1 MRKLI
6 LIMGIFSALFGGKAK
21 AQSTDEKYKPV
32 LNDLNTEQIEFIK
45 NKSKQAS
52 EFVAKYSEFKKESI
66 MEFQYLDT
74 SIENWKNADQKSRE
88 KTEDVI
94 DMIGALFG
102 QTLSKK
108 LNFEWQLITDQY
120 GTDFT
125 VIDKKYFVNGFP
137 FSSVQKSVLEYRPN
151 ALSEIYELIKEQLKK
166 AKESGEVDERN

>member
-1 MRKLI
+1 
-6 LIMGIFSALFGGKAK
+6 
-21 AQSTDEKYKPV
+21 
-32 LNDLNTEQIEFIK
+32 
-45 NKSKQAS
+45 
-52 EFVAKYSEFKKESI
+52 
-66 MEFQYLDT
+66 LDT

-88 KTEDVI
+88 KTEEVI

-102 QTLSKK
+102 QTLSEK

-137 FSSVQKSVLEYRPN
+137 FSSVQKSVLEYRQN

-166 AKESGEVDERN
+166 PKKAEKLIKEIKNYCQQCIKIIATLVLNQR